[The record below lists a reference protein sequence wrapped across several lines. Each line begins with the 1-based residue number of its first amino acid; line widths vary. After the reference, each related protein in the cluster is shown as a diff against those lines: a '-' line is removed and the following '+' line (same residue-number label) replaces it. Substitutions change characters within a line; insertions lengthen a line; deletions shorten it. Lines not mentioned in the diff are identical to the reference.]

1 MYLVYRFEGLPPP
14 GGGFVGLV
22 KPWPPLYRSGLR
34 FVKSFIGV
42 SPRSTPTIGHL
53 PPFEVCS
60 SLCRSR
66 KVLLCRLILS
76 LDVVL
81 HPPRM
86 CVLLICEW
94 HFVHVSGGPCFLL
107 HLCT

>member
-1 MYLVYRFEGLPPP
+1 MVSSI
-14 GGGFVGLV
+14 
-22 KPWPPLYRSGLR
+22 SGLR

-66 KVLLCRLILS
+66 KVLLCRFILS
-76 LDVVL
+76 LDVDL
-81 HPPRM
+81 HPPSK
-86 CVLLICEW
+86 CVLLIGEW
-94 HFVHVSGGPCFLL
+94 HFVHVSVSPCFLL
-107 HLCT
+107 HLCTCTPQATSRDSRRAR